1 MYVEGLEA
9 VDQDGWNSYQI
20 MKNPS
25 RSVGISFV
33 ICFRPKETYEE
44 SITKGQSPSMPP
56 KKASETGFVGFW
68 YDVYIFMCW
77 KYFPK
82 KFRISSPLFFVCWQ
96 SIEYDRG
103 GKGKCPVTL
112 ADLILMNNYLMEA
125 IAKFDSE
132 INDDYD
138 LWASLSTLKDG
149 FFEVL
154 QSIR

>member
-1 MYVEGLEA
+1 
-9 VDQDGWNSYQI
+9 
-20 MKNPS
+20 
-25 RSVGISFV
+25 
-33 ICFRPKETYEE
+33 
-44 SITKGQSPSMPP
+44 
-56 KKASETGFVGFW
+56 
-68 YDVYIFMCW
+68 
-77 KYFPK
+77 
-82 KFRISSPLFFVCWQ
+82 
-96 SIEYDRG
+96 
-103 GKGKCPVTL
+103 VTL